1 MSLLRTPTGIK
12 SLDEALDGGLRHGSL
27 CLVTGPALSGREVL
41 AQQFF
46 YKGLELGESG
56 IYVTTKS
63 FHTEITE
70 MMSEKGWLVGGH
82 SDRYMLIDTYSPQ
95 SDPSVEDLPQ
105 VKFVPSL
112 ADFAKLSNCIV
123 TTMSD
128 YLTKGIYQQR
138 VAFDSIDTM
147 LMYVSPAGVYRFLSY
162 LRAKIKGFKATGLFL
177 LEPEL
182 HAEKDVRTIMQLADV
197 VIELKPTTDEI
208 LINQL
213 GLPKKNA
220 KYAITN
226 EGIEVTIKI

>member
-1 MSLLRTPTGIK
+1 MVSLRAQTGIK
-12 SLDEALDGGLRHGSL
+12 SLDEALDGGLRFGSL
-27 CLVTGPALSGREVL
+27 CLVTGPGREVL

-46 YKGLELGESG
+46 YSGLELGEAC

-63 FHTEITE
+63 FHTEIID
-70 MMSEKGWLVGGH
+70 MMTEKGWNIAGH
-82 SDRYMLIDTYSPQ
+82 EDRYMIIDTYTPQ
-95 SDPSVEDLPQ
+95 SDASVQDLPQ

-123 TTMSD
+123 STMSD

-138 VAFDSIDTM
+138 ISFDSIDTM

-162 LRAKIKGFKATGLFL
+162 LRAKIKGFKATGFFL
-177 LEPEL
+177 IDPGL
-182 HAEKDVRTIMQLADV
+182 HEEKDVRTIMQLADV
-197 VIELKPTTDEI
+197 VIELKPATEEI

-226 EGIEVTIKI
+226 EGVEVTIKI